1 MHRRDFLILAG
12 ASCVGVAQAQ
22 VKDINDAINKA
33 GRQRM
38 LSQRMAKAWLA
49 TLAGT
54 ESTNVSDIAR
64 VLASSIGL
72 FERQLDELFKF
83 ASTPAIRATYEQMQ
97 QQWIA
102 YKLSLSLDKPTT
114 SAALPLLEMDGKVLQ
129 LAQQGTVQYESVS
142 GKAVGKL
149 VNIAGRQR
157 MLSQRIAK
165 YFFASSLSLQSDIAM
180 KELANAKAE
189 FLAAMPVLMQA
200 PEASFVIRDALTVVQ
215 GQWVFFDAALKRLE
229 NSKVGR
235 QQLSDVFVTSE
246 TILSEMDKVTGLFAA
261 LKT

>member
-1 MHRRDFLILAG
+1 MHRRDFLVLAG
-12 ASCVGVAQAQ
+12 APYVGAAFAQ

-54 ESTNVSDIAR
+54 ESTNVADIGR
-64 VLASSIGL
+64 VLTGSISV

-83 ASTPAIRATYEQMQ
+83 APSPVIRTTYEQMQ
-97 QQWIA
+97 QQWIS
-102 YKLSLSLDKPTT
+102 YKLSLSLERPTAA
-114 SAALPLLEMDGKVLQ
+114 AALPMLEMDGRVLQ
-129 LAQQGTVQYESVS
+129 LAQQGTVQYEGVS

-157 MLSQRIAK
+157 MLSQRMAK
-165 YFFASSLSLQSDIAM
+165 YFFAAKLSLQSDVAM
-180 KELANAKAE
+180 KELANAKSE
-189 FLAAMPVLMQA
+189 FMAAMPVLENA
-200 PEASFVIRDALTVVQ
+200 PEANYIIRDALTVVK
-215 GQWVFFDAALKRLE
+215 GQWVFFDVALKRLE
-229 NSKVGR
+229 GSNVGR

-261 LKT
+261 IKT

>member
-1 MHRRDFLILAG
+1 MHRRGFLILLG
-12 ASCVGVAQAQ
+12 SPYVGQAYAD

-49 TLAGT
+49 MLAGT
-54 ESTNVSDIAR
+54 ESTKISDINK
-64 VLASSIGL
+64 VLTNSIGL
-72 FERQLDELFKF
+72 FDRQLEELLKF
-83 ASTPAIRATYEQMQ
+83 ASSEAIRTTYEQLQ
-97 QQWIA
+97 QQWIS
-102 YKLSLSLDKPTT
+102 YKVSLSLDKPTAA
-114 SAALPLLEMDGKVLQ
+114 AALPLLELDGKVLQ

-149 VNIAGRQR
+149 VNMAGRQR
-157 MLSQRIAK
+157 MLSQRMAK
-165 YFFASSLSLQSDIAM
+165 YFFAGTLSLQTDVAK
-180 KELANAKAE
+180 KELAIARTE
-189 FLAAMPVLMQA
+189 FLAAMPILKQA
-200 PEASFVIRDALTVVQ
+200 PEASILIKDALTMVE

-229 NSKVGR
+229 KGNVGR

-261 LKT
+261 IQN